1 MEGER
6 RGFLNFFKT
15 PAVKKIFL
23 KLKNINSNGINEFF
37 LPFPANLKSLSR
49 NSFRK
54 LFRF

>member
-6 RGFLNFFKT
+6 RRFLNFFKT

-37 LPFPANLKSLSR
+37 LPFPANLKSLLR
-49 NSFRK
+49 NSFKK